1 MLEDIAILT
10 KGEVI
15 SEDLGIKLENVT
27 VSLICLLLSGEAS
40 RVFRRLLSVRRSY
53 DDDKEQVFA

>member
-27 VSLICLLLSGEAS
+27 VSLICLLLSGEPP
-40 RVFRRLLSVRRSY
+40 RDRRRRFGLSYAAMGTSSSMS
-53 DDDKEQVFA
+53 

>member
-40 RVFRRLLSVRRSY
+40 RVFRRLQIGRAHV
-53 DDDKEQVFA
+53 